1 MTSSTSSPN
10 VSPRR
15 RIYLILLALN
25 LAWTTP
31 AVAAALGAN
40 TANIFLGFCTV
51 ALGWVLWL
59 IYQTARAL
67 ANDPPPEEVAI
78 ATGRRRKELERDK
91 QALLKALKE
100 LEFDHQMG
108 KVSDA
113 DFADLVGNYRARAMR
128 VMRQLDLADAGADY
142 HKLIER
148 DLRQRMGA
156 RAGETAAEEAAAAT
170 PPPDA
175 APVAATAKEEA
186 PTPKVAAPEVAAPEV
201 GAPEVTAAEVGAP
214 EVAVAEDKRP
224 HCAACNTAN
233 DSDAAFCK
241 KCGKPL
247 QAEASA

>member
-1 MTSSTSSPN
+1 MTS
-10 VSPRR
+10 RR
-15 RIYLILLALN
+15 RLYFILAALN

-31 AVAAALGAN
+31 AIAAALGAN
-40 TANIFLGFCTV
+40 AANIFLGFCTV

-59 IYQTARAL
+59 VYQTARAL

-113 DFADLVGNYRARAMR
+113 DFADLGANYRARAVR

-148 DLRQRMGA
+148 DLRQRMGT
-156 RAGETAAEEAAAAT
+156 RAVENAAADAAAAT

-175 APVAATAKEEA
+175 APAPAAAKDEA
-186 PTPKVAAPEVAAPEV
+186 KAEPKDEVKAEAKDEAKAAGESPAAPVDA
-201 GAPEVTAAEVGAP
+201 
-214 EVAVAEDKRP
+214 RP
-224 HCAACNTAN
+224 KCAACNTAN

-247 QAEASA
+247 QVEASA